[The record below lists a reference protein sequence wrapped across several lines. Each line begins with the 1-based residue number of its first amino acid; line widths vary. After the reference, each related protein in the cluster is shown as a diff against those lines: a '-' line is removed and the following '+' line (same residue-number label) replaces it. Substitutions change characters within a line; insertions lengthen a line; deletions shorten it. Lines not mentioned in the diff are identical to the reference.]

1 MGDLAQSVGSLVARV
16 KQSERAAAAVESH
29 CPKERPDEICNGS
42 LHHSKAVTGRSS
54 RQCPLLA
61 YLKARGE
68 LSAALTKA
76 GYGSRRDA
84 KREPVHLALLSNLT
98 QDYPGPAQALRHARD
113 LGARGFG
120 AGYNLLLH
128 GDVGLG
134 KTRIGMGL
142 LFWALWDNKPACRVT
157 SPDLLDVAIGQASFE
172 REARDA
178 AAQVIKHWQQQ
189 TLLLFDDLG
198 TLDERD
204 NNRIFA
210 VLSSILD
217 DFEGQTVTTTNLR
230 GNSPGDFFGRVKDR
244 LMATREIKG
253 VRVQGVAVEFSG
265 KSQRRV

>member
-16 KQSERAAAAVESH
+16 KQSGRAAAAVESH
-29 CPKERPDEICNGS
+29 CPKERPYEMCNGS

-68 LSAALTKA
+68 LSAALAKA

-84 KREPVHLALLSNLT
+84 KLEPIHLALLSNLT

-172 REARDA
+172 RDARDA
-178 AAQVIKHWQQQ
+178 AARIITHWQQQ

-230 GNSPGDFFGRVKDR
+230 GDRPGDFFVRVKDR

-253 VRVQGVAVEFSG
+253 VRLQGVAVEFSG
-265 KSQRRV
+265 PSQRRV